1 MTNGVVMERFTVTFT
16 GDIGFDHYMSGKWQD
31 PELISQELLDIF
43 NASDEVVINVEAPL
57 VGSEASFVKAKEM
70 RLMHTMDPAAV
81 SVFKRMNSRIWNLC
95 NNHIMDA
102 GPEGLKATLELLREL
117 GVQKLGVGMNETEA
131 SESVM
136 TDRAGGVGFFS
147 VGYQRGCKPAGPDK
161 AGCLSWADFDL
172 IQEAIDRIKAKCR
185 WCVMVVH
192 GGEEFTSL
200 PSPYVRDRYLRFL
213 DMGADI
219 LVCHHPHVPMNYE
232 MVGNK
237 AIFYSL
243 GNFIFDTDYQRA
255 QFNTEKGIVLS
266 LEFTPESW
274 DFKAY
279 GIRIDREKERVVRD
293 DLPDI
298 FENVPEEEYRRLA
311 PLSAKAFVEAT
322 KRQQIFLYPDR
333 YKNADQETWKANFF
347 DPKRSGRVPGEALDF
362 QIIVPFS
369 EEAAKGEWKKS
380 KLDGVRE
387 YILKQLADRS

>member
-1 MTNGVVMERFTVTFT
+1 MERLAVTFT
-16 GDIGFDHYMSGKWQD
+16 GDIGFDHYMAGKWQD
-31 PELISQELLDIF
+31 PELISEELLNIF

-57 VGSEASFVKAKEM
+57 VGSEASFVEAKEM

-81 SVFKRMNSRIWNLC
+81 SVFERMNSRIWNLC

-102 GPEGLKATLELLREL
+102 GPEGLKATLDLLREL

-131 SESVM
+131 SESVII
-136 TDRAGGVGFFS
+136 DKAGGVGFFS
-147 VGYQRGCKPAGPDK
+147 AGYQRGCKPAGPDK
-161 AGCLSWADFDL
+161 AGCLNWADFGR
-172 IQEAIDRIKAKCR
+172 IQETIDHIRSKCR

-219 LVCHHPHVPMNYE
+219 IVCHHPHVPMNYE
-232 MVGNK
+232 MVGSK

-255 QFNTEKGIVLS
+255 QFNTEKGIVLT
-266 LEFTPESW
+266 LEFTEDSW
-274 DFKAY
+274 NFKAQ
-279 GIRIDREKERVVRD
+279 GIRIDREKERVVPDR
-293 DLPDI
+293 LPGI
-298 FENVPEEEYRRLA
+298 FENVPEEEYKKLA

-333 YKNADQETWKANFF
+333 YKNADRETWKENFF

-369 EEAAKGEWKKS
+369 QEAEKGGWKES
-380 KLDGVRE
+380 KLEGVKE
-387 YILKQLADRS
+387 YILKQLSDRS